1 MATLFPGQS
10 LLPGQTLQSDYG
22 VYTLT
27 MQPDGNV
34 VLRDNASTPLW
45 RTGTGGGQFDP
56 RDFIMQTDGNLV
68 LYDTSGQP
76 HWASQTSGNPG
87 AFLNVQDDGN
97 LVVYRA
103 GSTSQTANN
112 SLWAAGTSVPPPLY
126 LQATVDSGAML
137 NVGDANLSNLSY
149 NMLFNPNAGPTGMDG
164 VSYTEQGSWSQIG
177 PGGCTNPV
185 TVNATID
192 ASWGHGPGW
201 NWQCLRDAF
210 AAALGTAMTAAS
222 NTTKYQNYSYT
233 EVPFEDPFGAGGV
246 TCLDP
251 QPLDSGYYIPP
262 GFRITAYSNADGT
275 QAGQVTVTYSTG
287 NQSGGSICDAIGGI
301 VSSGLPLILDDAPA
315 AVVATIMAVG
325 CALLGG

>member
-27 MQPDGNV
+27 MQSDGNV
-34 VLRDNASTPLW
+34 VLRNNESTPLW

-76 HWASQTSGNPG
+76 RWASKTQGNPG

-112 SLWAAGTSVPPPLY
+112 ALWSSGTNVPPPLT
-126 LQATVDSGAML
+126 LQAVVDNGAML

-149 NMLFNPNAGPTGMDG
+149 NMLFNPNATSGGMDSG
-164 VSYTEQGSWSQIG
+164 VLHRAGLLVTGRPRG
-177 PGGCTNPV
+177 CGGNPV
-185 TVNATID
+185 TVNANID
-192 ASWGHGPGW
+192 RKLGPQRRSQLELAGLAGR
-201 NWQCLRDAF
+201 LRRRPRGRHA
-210 AAALGTAMTAAS
+210 AAS
-222 NTTKYQNYSYT
+222 NPT
-233 EVPFEDPFGAGGV
+233 EYAELQLYGSSRGKM
-246 TCLDP
+246 
-251 QPLDSGYYIPP
+251 PLFAWIP
-262 GFRITAYSNADGT
+262 SS
-275 QAGQVTVTYSTG
+275 STG
-287 NQSGGSICDAIGGI
+287 DTTYPQGSR
-301 VSSGLPLILDDAPA
+301 LPPTTTDGAPGR
-315 AVVATIMAVG
+315 ISHG
-325 CALLGG
+325 HI

>member
-34 VLRDNASTPLW
+34 VLRNNESTPLW

-76 HWASQTSGNPG
+76 HWNSKTQGNPG

-103 GSTSQTANN
+103 GSTTQTAGN
-112 SLWAAGTSVPPPLY
+112 SLWSSGTNVPPPLY
-126 LQATVDSGAML
+126 LQATVDNGPML
-137 NVGDANLSNLSY
+137 NVGDAILSNLSY
-149 NMLFNPNAGPTGMDG
+149 NMLFNPNANSGGMDN
-164 VSYTEQGSWSQIG
+164 VPYTEQGSWSQVG
-177 PGGCTNPV
+177 PGGCSNPV
-185 TVNATID
+185 TVNASIT
-192 ASWGHGPGW
+192 ANWPPNGGAGWSWQG
-201 NWQCLRDAF
+201 LRDGF

-222 NTTKYQNYSYT
+222 NPTAYQNYSYT
-233 EVPFEDPFGAGGV
+233 EFPEGDTVV
-246 TCLDP
+246 CVDP
-251 QPLDSGYYIPP
+251 QPSDWGHYIPP
-262 GFRITAYSNADGT
+262 GFQITAYENGGP
-275 QAGQVTVTYSTG
+275 QIGQVTVRYSTG
-287 NQSGGSICDAIGGI
+287 DQSGGSVCDAIGGI

-315 AVVATIMAVG
+315 AVVATLMAVG
-325 CALLGG
+325 CALIDG